1 MSQRDRRSFSF
12 EMKQPVA
19 HDHNVFVAAAGRTF
33 KDLQPSCGYSQD
45 DVPQRTPFHIHLGQ
59 IVQGDYICRKPRPTT
74 DQQASAVLR
83 TRPRATRGGILTQ
96 PGGRLKRRGKLQKRA
111 RTVVRQ
117 RHGKAQRALR
127 GRRHAEILH
136 CRNGHYKRNATSKI
150 CLGLESRP
158 KRAASRNLRAE
169 RGLKPLS
176 VTLAN
181 CEELELPDRR
191 V

>member
-1 MSQRDRRSFSF
+1 MTTMSSWRRPAVRSKISSPPAATVRMMSLSELLFIFTSARSF
-12 EMKQPVA
+12 KATIYV
-19 HDHNVFVAAAGRTF
+19 GRR
-33 KDLQPSCGYSQD
+33 DLQPITKRRSTRSAPSDARG
-45 DVPQRTPFHIHLGQ
+45 
-59 IVQGDYICRKPRPTT
+59 TT
-74 DQQASAVLR
+74 DAA
-83 TRPRATRGGILTQ
+83 
-96 PGGRLKRRGKLQKRA
+96 GRLKRRGKFQKRA